1 MATCV
6 PAITLWPTK
15 FVCRLK
21 RLPIETMESKKKVS
35 RRPMKKALS
44 LLLASALSVSM
55 LTACG
60 SGSNDSTAASG
71 DSSTGETSTSATAAT
86 NTDTTM
92 RALTLV
98 SSEAFNPLSSAG
110 QGDKPVYHALFD
122 CLFRFDN
129 DGNVVPMVAESY
141 EQDGLDVTIHLRKD
155 VKFSDGNLVTAND
168 VVFSYNKNLED
179 QTLRYNMTL
188 FSTGMEVVDDNTVLL
203 HLANGYCKW
212 QNILAEL
219 LYIVEESS
227 FDENNDYTNSA
238 PVGSGPYTLTSVDEG
253 RKVTLTA
260 RDDYWNGAPEYKTVE
275 VSAGVDD
282 ATALIALQTGEADL
296 VCQIGQDT
304 YKQAQS
310 DANLTGVAFD
320 GWSTEGMMVMVG
332 DDAFRQAIFH
342 AINRQNILTICNDGN
357 GAESTNYFSPKVMG
371 DLADVAPF
379 TGYDVEL
386 AKECLAKS
394 TVDLS
399 QPFEIQVFD
408 NTSANVAAC
417 VQSDL
422 VAIGITAQISSVDAN
437 TFFANLQGGNMQ
449 MGLTAMATDM
459 VSAEDMMSMFTPD
472 GGYPFNISEDLIN
485 QAQTAPK
492 IVDDAERKEAMTK
505 LLQDLNVA
513 CPWVPLYDSP
523 MYMVYN
529 SRVGNVLDC
538 SCATYAFYFGDMT
551 ING

>member
-1 MATCV
+1 
-6 PAITLWPTK
+6 
-15 FVCRLK
+15 
-21 RLPIETMESKKKVS
+21 
-35 RRPMKKALS
+35 MKKAMS
-44 LLLASALSVSM
+44 LLLAGALSVSM
-55 LTACG
+55 LSACG
-60 SGSNDSTAASG
+60 SSSSDSAG
-71 DSSTGETSTSATAAT
+71 TGETSTSAATAT
-86 NTDTTM
+86 NTDTTL

-129 DGNVVPMVAESY
+129 DGNVVPMLAESY
-141 EQDGLDVTIHLRKD
+141 EQDGLDVTIHLRDD
-155 VKFSDGNLVTAND
+155 VTFSDGNPLTAND
-168 VVFSYNKNLED
+168 VVFSYNQNLED
-179 QTLRYNMTL
+179 QSLRYNMTMI
-188 FSTGMEVVDDNTVLL
+188 STGMEVVDDHTVLL

-227 FDENNDYTNSA
+227 FDADNDYTDSA

-260 RDDYWNGAPEYKTVE
+260 REDYWNGAPEYKTVE

-296 VCQIGQDT
+296 VCQLGLDT
-304 YKQAQS
+304 FNQAKN
-310 DANLTGVAFD
+310 DTNLTGVSFD

-342 AINRQNILTICNDGN
+342 AINRENILTICNDGN
-357 GAESTNYFSPKVMG
+357 GAASTNYFSLKVMG

-386 AKECLAKS
+386 AKECLTQT

-399 QPFEIQVFD
+399 QTFEIQVFD

-417 VQSDL
+417 IQADL
-422 VAIGITAQISSVDAN
+422 AAIGINAQISSVDAN

-459 VSAEDMMSMFTPD
+459 VSTENMVSMFTPED
-472 GGYPFNISEDLIN
+472 GYKFNISDDLISM
-485 QAQTAPK
+485 AQTAPQ
-492 IVDDAERKEAMTK
+492 IQDDAERKEAMTK
-505 LLQDLNVA
+505 LLEQLNVE